1 MRKYKTKVKIMKKKS
16 SATST
21 KFIREEIDSMKS
33 LVRVL
38 AVATFVLSC
47 LAGVAQQAM
56 AASLT
61 NVALQPTLI
70 AEAYRNPADAKL
82 DTEFGQKVDL
92 NNSNVRLFRQ
102 FRGFYPTLASKIVD
116 NAPYEKV
123 EDVLNIPGLSER
135 QKERLQANLENFTVT
150 APSKVY
156 NEGDDRYNP
165 GFY

>member
-1 MRKYKTKVKIMKKKS
+1 MRKYETKVKIMKKKS
-16 SATST
+16 FSAST
-21 KFIREEIDSMKS
+21 KFIQEAIYPMKN

-38 AVATFVLSC
+38 AVVTLIFGC
-47 LAGVAQQAM
+47 LGGIVQQAS
-56 AASLT
+56 AASL
-61 NVALQPTLI
+61 NSVVMQPIVAETYQ
-70 AEAYRNPADAKL
+70 NPADAKL
-82 DTEFGQKVDL
+82 DTEYGQKVDL

-123 EDVLNIPGLSER
+123 EDVLEIPSLSER
-135 QKERLQANLENFTVT
+135 QKERLQANLDNFTVT